1 MDLLRRTS
9 QKILP
14 SFNINKHSISFLFIT
29 TRHAS
34 TITGGGSAAKVRP
47 VDRPIRRKG
56 PRLGPNQRALENH
69 GLKGMLSNATRESND
84 FNETRTVADSIAN
97 GPKEFEIKA
106 SGNNPAFE
114 YAKSQTKIKDNLSE
128 SNLESFV
135 PTFSKFNLRN
145 DVIQGLESLQIS
157 QPTVIQMKAIPAILK
172 GKDVLC
178 AAQTGTGKTLAYLI
192 PIINKFKSDEENGV
206 LTRFRRPQICIV
218 SPYREL
224 AVQILH
230 VVKSMSYHAPMRS
243 LGCIGGEK
251 DRIMHRGLKE
261 NPIDVIVG
269 TPGTILDMV
278 QRGKILFT
286 DLRYLVFDEAD
297 TMFDSSFKAMTKT
310 FFSIMKNKET
320 RSENKVTARYV
331 LAAATLPQQGVLNA
345 IKAQIPKIDV
355 VTATLH
361 HVLPHVTHKFIK
373 TSQPEKPNLLVE
385 LLNSRIATD
394 KKVIVFANSSSTC
407 NWLSNYL
414 EENNI
419 STLKLSGKVA
429 PDARHRIFKE
439 LVKSEACILICTDI
453 ASRGLDFPDLFYV
466 INYDCPLNTTDYIHR
481 VGRTGRARA
490 EYMGIPEVYTL
501 LSRNWEVT
509 LARKIKYAAE
519 KKRAIEDVNVIKRD
533 SNTVDVLSKE
543 C

>member
-1 MDLLRRTS
+1 MELVKKLSR
-9 QKILP
+9 KILP
-14 SFNINKHSISFLFIT
+14 PLSKHSMSFLLIT
-29 TRHAS
+29 ARHAS
-34 TITGGGSAAKVRP
+34 IRAGRSAAKKVRP
-47 VDRPIRRKG
+47 VDRPITGG
-56 PRLGPNQRALENH
+56 PRRHEPNQRALGNP
-69 GLKGMLSNATRESND
+69 GLKGMLSRAGRERND
-84 FNETRTVADSIAN
+84 FSEERKAFDSIAI

-106 SGNNPAFE
+106 SGKNPAFE
-114 YAKSQTKIKDNLSE
+114 YAESRNENNLSK

-135 PTFSKFNLRN
+135 PTFSNFNLRN

-157 QPTVIQMKAIPAILK
+157 QPTIIQMKGIPAILK

-178 AAQTGTGKTLAYLI
+178 AAQTGTGKTLTYLI
-192 PIINKFKSDEENGV
+192 PIINKFKEDEENGI

-218 SPYREL
+218 APFREL

-230 VVKSMSYHAPMRS
+230 VVKSMSYHAPLRS

-310 FFSIMKNKET
+310 FFSIMKNKEAH
-320 RSENKVTARYV
+320 SENEFTSHYV
-331 LAAATLPQQGVLNA
+331 LAAATLPQKGVLNA
-345 IKAQIPKIDV
+345 IKTQIPKIDI

-361 HVLPHVTHKFIK
+361 HVLPHVTHKFVK
-373 TSQPEKPNLLVE
+373 TSQPEKPNLLLE
-385 LLNSRIATD
+385 LLKSRIAAD
-394 KKVIVFANSSSTC
+394 KKVIIFANSSSTC
-407 NWLSNYL
+407 NWLSKHL
-414 EENNI
+414 EENTSIN
-419 STLKLSGKVA
+419 TVKLSSKVA
-429 PDARHRIFKE
+429 PDERHKVFKE
-439 LVKSEACILICTDI
+439 LVNGEACTLICTDI

-490 EYMGIPEVYTL
+490 EYMGIPEVYTF

-519 KKRAIEDVNVIKRD
+519 KKGAIEDVNIIKRD
-533 SNTVDVLSKE
+533 SK
-543 C
+543 

>member
-1 MDLLRRTS
+1 MRLSR
-9 QKILP
+9 KILP
-14 SFNINKHSISFLFIT
+14 PFSKHSLSFLLIT
-29 TRHAS
+29 ARHAS
-34 TITGGGSAAKVRP
+34 IRAGRSAAKVRP
-47 VDRPIRRKG
+47 DRTITGG
-56 PRLGPNQRALENH
+56 PRRHWPNQRALENP
-69 GLKGMLSNATRESND
+69 GLKGMLSKASRERND
-84 FNETRTVADSIAN
+84 FNEERKVFDSIAN

-106 SGNNPAFE
+106 SGKNPAFE
-114 YAKSQTKIKDNLSE
+114 YAESRNENNLPKSNR
-128 SNLESFV
+128 ESFV
-135 PTFSKFNLRN
+135 PTFTKFDLRN
-145 DVIQGLESLQIS
+145 DVLQGIESLQIS
-157 QPTVIQMKAIPAILK
+157 QPTIIQMKAIPAILK

-192 PIINKFKSDEENGV
+192 PIINKFKEDEENGI

-218 SPYREL
+218 APFREL

-230 VVKSMSYHAPMRS
+230 VVKSMSYHAPLRS

-310 FFSIMKNKET
+310 FLSIMKNKET
-320 RSENKVTARYV
+320 HSENDFTARYV
-331 LAAATLPQQGVLNA
+331 LAAATLPQKGVLSA
-345 IKAQIPKIDV
+345 IKAQIPKISI
-355 VTATLH
+355 VTAALH

-373 TSQPEKPNLLVE
+373 TLQPEKPNLLLE
-385 LLNSRIATD
+385 LLKSRIAAD
-394 KKVIVFANSSSTC
+394 KKVIIFANSSSTC
-407 NWLSNYL
+407 NWLSKHL
-414 EENNI
+414 EENSIN
-419 STLKLSGKVA
+419 SVKLSGKVA
-429 PDARHRIFKE
+429 PDERHKIFKE
-439 LVKSEACILICTDI
+439 LVNGEACTLICTDI

-490 EYMGIPEVYTL
+490 EYMGIPEVYTF

-519 KKRAIEDVNVIKRD
+519 KKRAIEDVNIIKRD
-533 SNTVDVLSKE
+533 SNSVDVLSRE